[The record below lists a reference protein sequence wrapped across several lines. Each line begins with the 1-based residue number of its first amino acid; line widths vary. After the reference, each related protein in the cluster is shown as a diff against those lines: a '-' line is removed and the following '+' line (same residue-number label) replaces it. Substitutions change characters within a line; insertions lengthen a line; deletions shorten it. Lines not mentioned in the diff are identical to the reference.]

1 MSRDYLVRPGTTGQ
15 RLRDAAIHLTPVVP
29 AIAAVAII
37 GHPALWAAVFLPLG
51 PLVLGRL
58 LAGSRETGLGHWARS
73 VDFSVTVAV
82 FALGI
87 YGLLQVAVRVE
98 AVGVLVAIGVLLLVL
113 LLLNWLLFTVVAANR
128 ARYGEM
134 FDPPWV
140 VPLFRRTLGANSSN
154 PWLKG
159 EF

>member
-29 AIAAVAII
+29 AIAAVAVI
-37 GHPALWAAVFLPLG
+37 GHPALWASVFLPLG

-73 VDFSVTVAV
+73 VDFSVTVAA